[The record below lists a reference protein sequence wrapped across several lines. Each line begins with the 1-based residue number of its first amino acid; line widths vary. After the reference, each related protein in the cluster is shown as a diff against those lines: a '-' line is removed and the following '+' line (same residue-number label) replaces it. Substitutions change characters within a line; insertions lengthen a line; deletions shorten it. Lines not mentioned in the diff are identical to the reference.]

1 MAAPDAPHGAAPAR
15 DTRQDAGAVTPA
27 LAGADAAPD
36 IRSAVATPGVLLLT
50 LDRPKV
56 RNALRT
62 VTLAQVAQALARA
75 DADDEIGAVVLTG
88 GVQWFAAGADVREMA
103 ALGPLDLLLHER
115 QRHWRAI
122 AEFAKPLIGVVCGH
136 ALGGGCELALC
147 CDLLVAGDN
156 AQFGQPEV
164 NLGIMPGAGGAARLA
179 RSVGKSLAMQLV
191 LTGQPIDARTAHAA
205 GLVVEVLEPQAAMA
219 RGLELAAHVATR
231 PRLAVRLAQQA
242 VLRAFELPLSDA
254 LAAERQAFALLAASD
269 DRREGIAAF
278 LEKRTPQF
286 RGR

>member
-1 MAAPDAPHGAAPAR
+1 MAAADPGGAGAPPNAVPAPGDAQSAAPPDLRTAM
-15 DTRQDAGAVTPA
+15 
-27 LAGADAAPD
+27 AA
-36 IRSAVATPGVLLLT
+36 PGVLLVT
-50 LDRPKV
+50 LDRPQV

-62 VTLAQVAQALARA
+62 QTLAQLAHALAQAE
-75 DADDEIGAVVLTG
+75 ADDAIGAVVITG
-88 GVQWFAAGADVREMA
+88 GVRCFAAGADVREMA
-103 ALGPLDLLLHER
+103 ALGPLELLLHER

-122 AEFAKPLIGVVCGH
+122 AAFPKPLVGVVCGY

-147 CDLLVAGDN
+147 CDILVAGDN

-179 RSVGKSLAMQLV
+179 RTVGKPLAMQLV
-191 LTGQPIDARTAHAA
+191 LSGQPIDARAAQAA

-219 RGLELAAHVATR
+219 RGIALAAHIATR
-231 PRLAVRLAQQA
+231 PRLAVRLAKEA

-278 LEKRTPQF
+278 LEKRAPQF